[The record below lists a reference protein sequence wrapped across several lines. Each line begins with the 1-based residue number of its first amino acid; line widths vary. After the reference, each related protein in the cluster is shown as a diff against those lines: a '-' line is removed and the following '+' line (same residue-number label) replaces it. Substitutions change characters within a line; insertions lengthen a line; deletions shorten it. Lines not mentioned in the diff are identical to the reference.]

1 MQPSPVAQCRADM
14 AEVADAAGEILQA
27 LAAVPPLFGDATWH
41 GAAADRWAA
50 DWYARYAR
58 LVRLLHDVLAEQ
70 PHLIARLE
78 EAERR
83 KVAL

>member
-1 MQPSPVAQCRADM
+1 MEPSPVEQCRADM

-27 LAAVPPLFGDATWH
+27 LAAVPPLFGEPTWH

-50 DWYARYAR
+50 DWYARYAV

-70 PHLIARLE
+70 PHLITRLE

-83 KVAL
+83 KVVL